1 VLSIETRLVDADSVF
16 NIPVNL
22 FDDIV
27 NIPTTR
33 FSSRARHSQPRPRAV
48 ADAPTPSARSP
59 TLTGRAVCSKIRE

>member
-27 NIPTTR
+27 NIPCNI
-33 FSSRARHSQPRPRAV
+33 PCNEV
-48 ADAPTPSARSP
+48 
-59 TLTGRAVCSKIRE
+59 